1 MKKSLLIL
9 LVAMVFNTAHAACPS
24 DDEDFC
30 STYESAMQ
38 GEAWA
43 QYNLGLMYANG
54 EGVITD
60 YREASIWWS
69 IAKANGS
76 ELAANSLRENKWNN
90 YLTSTEIKS
99 AKREAARRLEAM
111 RQRD

>member
-43 QYNLGLMYANG
+43 QYNLGQMYRKGEGIAEDKREAVRWYQKAAEQGKAKAQYNLGWMYRKG
-54 EGVITD
+54 EGVAED
-60 YREASIWWS
+60 
-69 IAKANGS
+69 
-76 ELAANSLRENKWNN
+76 
-90 YLTSTEIKS
+90 
-99 AKREAARRLEAM
+99 KREAVRWYQKAAEQGLASA
-111 RQRD
+111 